1 METTLINN
9 NNSNLDNPNHSPIM
23 STTLLLPNAI
33 NNYHHFNNNTK
44 QFQKIVDVEM
54 VAFQSDQSYTS
65 LRDLLPANEIS
76 NRKDSWREIPIKD
89 PLLQQAAWAYLRPA
103 MTAAR
108 DSNARC
114 CVERLRDGLCGCFD
128 GWFNGV
134 VVAAI
139 RMWIWEDKSDDDDDD
154 DDDDD
159 GGGKVD

>member
-9 NNSNLDNPNHSPIM
+9 HPNHSPIM
-23 STTLLLPNAI
+23 STTFLLPNAI
-33 NNYHHFNNNTK
+33 NSYHHYNNNT

-76 NRKDSWREIPIKD
+76 NRKDSWREIPIKE

-108 DSNARC
+108 DSDARC
-114 CVERLRDGLCGCFD
+114 CGEGLRDGLCGCFG

-139 RMWIWEDKSDDDDDD
+139 RMWIWEDET
-154 DDDDD
+154 DDDD
-159 GGGKVD
+159 GGGGKVD